1 MLLLFTAVFLKGPQ
15 WHDNFTLNGIDRAVN
30 FLFSVIG
37 KVYNDLLLPAIKFS
51 NVNTMS
57 YIDIL

>member
-37 KVYNDLLLPAIKFS
+37 KVYNDLLLS
-51 NVNTMS
+51 SLM
-57 YIDIL
+57 